1 MSGWFKSLFSHKKE
15 SEINPELKTE
25 LKLRLEKLERIIGI
39 SIDDPSL
46 FLKALRHRSTLSQD
60 KYQAYDSYERLEF
73 LGDAVL
79 DLIAA
84 EILFNNYP
92 EKDEGFLT
100 KVRAKLVRG
109 ETLAD
114 LSKNLGL
121 EELMELGERGN
132 ENGNG
137 ISSSILADAFESIIA
152 AIYLTRGYQD
162 AYNFVERVINN
173 NLKITDLINKV
184 DNYKSALLELAQAQK
199 MTIPVY
205 KLINES
211 GPGHNRTFEVKVVID
226 DQEFGKGK
234 GKSKKKAEQKA
245 AKQALRILEK

>member
-1 MSGWFKSLFSHKKE
+1 MPRWFRSLFSSKKQE
-15 SEINPELKTE
+15 DLSPELKS
-25 LKLRLEKLERIIGI
+25 RIEKLERIVGFK
-39 SIDDPSL
+39 IDDPSL

-60 KYQAYDSYERLEF
+60 KYETYDSYERLEF

-109 ETLAD
+109 DTLTD
-114 LSKNLGL
+114 FSKKLGL
-121 EELMELGERGN
+121 EDLMELGER
-132 ENGNG
+132 NGAG
-137 ISSSILADAFESIIA
+137 KISKSILADAFESIIA
-152 AIYLTRGYQD
+152 AIYITKGYQQ
-162 AYNFVERVINN
+162 AYQFVDTVIEN
-173 NLKITDLINKV
+173 NLVIDNLINTV

-199 MTIPVY
+199 RPIPHY
-205 KLINES
+205 ELISES
-211 GPGHNRTFEVKVVID
+211 GPGHNRTFMVKVLVGD
-226 DQEFGKGK
+226 EELGQGK

-245 AKQALRILEK
+245 ARQALKKLRG

>member
-1 MSGWFKSLFSHKKE
+1 MPRWFRSLFSSKKQE
-15 SEINPELKTE
+15 DLSPDLKSRI
-25 LKLRLEKLERIIGI
+25 KKLERIVGFQ
-39 SIDDPSL
+39 IDDPSL

-60 KYQAYDSYERLEF
+60 KYETYDSYERLEF

-109 ETLAD
+109 DTLTD
-114 LSKNLGL
+114 FSKKLGL
-121 EELMELGERGN
+121 EDLMELGER
-132 ENGNG
+132 NGAG
-137 ISSSILADAFESIIA
+137 KISKSILADAFESIIA
-152 AIYLTRGYQD
+152 AIYITKGYAQ
-162 AYNFVERVINN
+162 AYEFVDKVIEN
-173 NLKITDLINKV
+173 NLVIDKLINTL

-199 MTIPVY
+199 KPIPHY
-205 KLINES
+205 ELISES
-211 GPGHNRTFEVKVVID
+211 GPGHNRTFMVKVLVGNEELG
-226 DQEFGKGK
+226 QGK

-245 AKQALRILEK
+245 AKQALKKLSD